1 MMKKLLTLTFGL
13 SLLLAACSD
22 SSESATGNTESNA
35 PSACDCAKANQ
46 SGDSALLEKCKEL
59 RSDAQFDEEYRRCVA
74 AQITGKDPSKVNL
87 VNADKMKLSFPQ
99 DGTYTIAPEDSKL
112 SWTGNALTKKHT
124 GTIKIKEGVI
134 TIANEEITA
143 GEVIVDM
150 TTITN
155 NDLEGDKAVKL
166 EGHLRSDDFFGVEE
180 HPTASFSFKEA
191 KFIDNKA
198 VVEGDLTIKGK
209 THPATINLMFS
220 GDGNEGMTLSG
231 AFLFDRS
238 LYDVRYGSE
247 SFFDDLGDD
256 LIKDHIM
263 MKFDVKA
270 SK

>member
-1 MMKKLLTLTFGL
+1 MKKLLSLTFGL
-13 SLLLAACSD
+13 SLLLVACSEG
-22 SSESATGNTESNA
+22 SESASGNEESNM

-46 SGDSALLEKCKEL
+46 SGDSALMETCKNL

-87 VNADKMKLSFPQ
+87 VNPDKMKLSFPE
-99 DGTYTIAPEDSKL
+99 DGTYTISPEDSKL
-112 SWTGNALTKKHT
+112 SWTGNGLTQKHT
-124 GTIKIKEGVI
+124 GTIQIKEGVI
-134 TIANEEITA
+134 SIINEEITS

-155 NDLEGDKAVKL
+155 NDLEGDEAVKL
-166 EGHLRSDDFFGVEE
+166 EAHLRSDDFFGVDEF
-180 HPTASFSFKEA
+180 PLASFSLKQA
-191 KFIDNKA
+191 KFINNKA

-220 GDGNEGMTLSG
+220 GDGNQGMTLTG

-247 SFFDDLGDD
+247 SFFDNLGDD

-263 MKFDVKA
+263 MKFDIKA
-270 SK
+270 TK